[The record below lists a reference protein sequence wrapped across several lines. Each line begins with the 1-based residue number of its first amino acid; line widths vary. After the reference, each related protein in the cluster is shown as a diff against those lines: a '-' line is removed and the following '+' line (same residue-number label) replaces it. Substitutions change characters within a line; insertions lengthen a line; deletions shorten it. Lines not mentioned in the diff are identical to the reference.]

1 MTTIILKRWHW
12 CLFAFFW
19 LTQLFGWWEMLKH
32 APDGA
37 SVLPFLRSFGWMGLR
52 LAASLTA
59 GSAFTAM
66 VIWAKLLE
74 VFSHN

>member
-1 MTTIILKRWHW
+1 
-12 CLFAFFW
+12 
-19 LTQLFGWWEMLKH
+19 LTQ
-32 APDGA
+32 A
-37 SVLPFLRSFGWMGLR
+37 VTLRTFGWMGLR